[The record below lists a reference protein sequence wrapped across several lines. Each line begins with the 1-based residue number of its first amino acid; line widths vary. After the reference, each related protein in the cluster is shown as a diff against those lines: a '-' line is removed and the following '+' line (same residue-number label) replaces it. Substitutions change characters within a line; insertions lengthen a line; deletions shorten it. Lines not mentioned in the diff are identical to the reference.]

1 MKKGTKIGITIGSVA
16 LVVIIALVLTL
27 SLITTKPLENLASYQ
42 TARVY
47 QNSTTNGYPLTD
59 NINKNKSD
67 KLRSI
72 LKNCSYSVMQSI
84 FSGRVD
90 TENENYY
97 KDGEVVE
104 FTQTELTGEGSGL
117 YTSYDTSLPKLKLS
131 FGEVKKAKI
140 GSKTYEFDSVEILV
154 ADTHGEIKE
163 ITCIAWNDKLFEG
176 GGEETQEISFPVF
189 KIHANTTDLYNFI
202 KNECK

>member
-16 LVVIIALVLTL
+16 LVVIVALVLTL

-104 FTQTELTGEGSGL
+104 FTQTELTGEGAGL

-131 FGEVKKAKI
+131 FDEVKKAKI

-163 ITCIAWNDKLFEG
+163 ITCIAWNDKLFDRQD
-176 GGEETQEISFPVF
+176 EETQEISFPVF